1 MQFLDEVK
9 IHVESG
15 RGGNGCVS
23 FRREKFLEWG
33 GPDGG
38 KGGNGGDIILR
49 SKGSL
54 NTLIDFRYKQNFKAG
69 NGRPGSG
76 RNKTGARGKDIYLD
90 VPVGTQIFDEDDEM
104 LVDLNKEDIEV
115 ILIKGGLGGA
125 GNAIFKNS
133 TNQAPREFKPGE
145 KGQAFY
151 IVLKLKLLSDV
162 GLLGLP
168 NAGKSTFLN
177 AVSNA
182 KSRVEHYPFTTLHP
196 VLGAVRISGKD
207 FVIADLPGL
216 IKGASQGIGLG
227 YRFLK
232 HIERCKIL
240 VHLIDITSDVI
251 EDYKTIERETSSY
264 GIKNKT
270 KLIVLNKV
278 DLLTKEE
285 VKEKVL
291 MLEKYLKEKIL
302 ISSSFNKSSLKK
314 IMRTLISII

>member
-9 IHVESG
+9 IYVEAG

-23 FRREKFLEWG
+23 FRREKFLECG

-54 NTLIDFRYKQNFKAG
+54 NTLIDFRYKQHFKAG

-90 VPVGTQIFDEDDEM
+90 VPVGTQVFDEDGEM

-145 KGQAFY
+145 KGEAFY

-182 KSRVEHYPFTTLHP
+182 KSRVGNYPFTTLHP
-196 VLGAVRISGKD
+196 LLGAVRISGKD

-216 IKGASQGIGLG
+216 IKGASQGVGLG

-232 HIERCKIL
+232 HIERCKVL

-314 IMRTLISII
+314 ILRTLISII